1 MNFVTNYFENPIVIE
16 ENVVNVIVIENTTY
30 FSKFIL
36 ELNDDI
42 FNGTKNFYIS
52 NKLAELNLS
61 KIATIITDLFNFSVN
76 KVAISKI
83 LKLIE
88 INFNDD
94 AIKQQQ
100 LKEINCLIFKFL
112 DDIIFDLNVDLKI
125 DEEFTISSL
134 LKMANLKVDEEQD
147 NLFNRIINFIKIIG
161 NLDLFKIIFF
171 VNLKTFLTDEQ
182 LLEIYKIA
190 NYTKINLVLIENK
203 IYNKLNFEKYYILDN
218 DLCEY
223 I

>member
-218 DLCEY
+218 DLCEC

>member
-1 MNFVTNYFENPIVIE
+1 
-16 ENVVNVIVIENTTY
+16 
-30 FSKFIL
+30 
-36 ELNDDI
+36 
-42 FNGTKNFYIS
+42 
-52 NKLAELNLS
+52 
-61 KIATIITDLFNFSVN
+61 
-76 KVAISKI
+76 
-83 LKLIE
+83 
-88 INFNDD
+88 
-94 AIKQQQ
+94 QQ

-218 DLCEY
+218 DLCEC